1 MGKKRVFHFRRID
14 VFAAR
19 HNHVFDAVM
28 DKDIAFFIEKTGI
41 AGIKPAI
48 FHRFCRGIGLV
59 PIAFHNRA
67 AAHDNLADL
76 ALRHII
82 SCLIDNAQFDT
93 RIGLTARAQ
102 LIARRI
108 MVFRFQISAAAG
120 GFGETVNL
128 NKIAFEL
135 GRRLHQ

>member
-1 MGKKRVFHFRRID
+1 
-14 VFAAR
+14 
-19 HNHVFDAVM
+19 M
-28 DKDIAFFIEKTGI
+28 DKDIAFFIKKTGI
-41 AGIKPAI
+41 AGIKPTL

-82 SCLIDNAQFDT
+82 SRLIDNAQFDT

-102 LIARRI
+102 LITRRI
-108 MVFRFQISAAAG
+108 MVFRFQIGAAAG
-120 GFGETVNL
+120 GFCKAVNL